1 MLTKLSTCASGRSRR
16 RLDCGNGEARKAEPK
31 TPETFENMLDFLPD
45 LACETGLWHRWG
57 TSNLLALVSKK
68 GTRAEFRP

>member
-1 MLTKLSTCASGRSRR
+1 
-16 RLDCGNGEARKAEPK
+16 
-31 TPETFENMLDFLPD
+31 MLDFLPD

-68 GTRAEFRP
+68 GTRAEFRPWLHSALKQDV